1 MTLTRATLQVPRNV
15 RQDSQISK
23 EHNQRGKEDESLS
36 ARKLADS
43 NNEEEEAHIIN
54 LQTLEQLSMSSG
66 NL

>member
-1 MTLTRATLQVPRNV
+1 MTLTQATLQVPRNV

-23 EHNQRGKEDESLS
+23 EHNQRWKEDESLS
-36 ARKLADS
+36 ARKLADG